1 MNICKLFIPFQLSI
15 LISSVDNEF
24 ILNEDNMNN
33 PFFRDDSYIFID
45 ESRQDLDKY
54 PRNKQGKKK

>member
-24 ILNEDNMNN
+24 ILDEDNMNN

-45 ESRQDLDKY
+45 ESRQALDKY

>member
-1 MNICKLFIPFQLSI
+1 MNICELFIPFQLSI
-15 LISSVDNEF
+15 LICSVDNEF

-45 ESRQDLDKY
+45 ESRQDLSKY
-54 PRNKQGKKK
+54 PRNEKGKKK

>member
-24 ILNEDNMNN
+24 ILNENNMNN